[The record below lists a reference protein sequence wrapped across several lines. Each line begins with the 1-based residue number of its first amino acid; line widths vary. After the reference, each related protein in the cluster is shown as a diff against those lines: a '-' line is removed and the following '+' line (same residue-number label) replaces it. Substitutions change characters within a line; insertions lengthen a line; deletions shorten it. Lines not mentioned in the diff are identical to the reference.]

1 VSEAEVALPCGLRG
15 TLTAPGAA
23 RDAVLIV
30 PGSGPVDRDGN
41 AVAIG
46 LHTDCYRLLAEDLA
60 GLGLAVLRI
69 DKRGVGRSG
78 DVREQDLR
86 LQTFADDLISW
97 VDFLAGQGMRVFLL
111 GHSEGA
117 LIASMAARRR
127 AVAGLILAGGAGQ
140 PLAPVLRRQLRDAGL
155 DMALLARAEECL
167 SMLAAKRMVADPP
180 PELAGLFRPSVQPY
194 LISWL
199 GADPVAELAGLTVPA
214 LVVRGDRDLQ
224 TSVEDAAALAACRS
238 GVNLRVVAGMNHVFK
253 SAPADRS
260 GNLATY
266 GDPALPL
273 VPELCRVLAE
283 FLVNQG
289 VALKGALR

>member
-1 VSEAEVALPCGLRG
+1 MSEAEAALACGLRG
-15 TLTAPGAA
+15 TVTAPDGA

-41 AVAIG
+41 AVSIG
-46 LHTDCYRLLAEDLA
+46 LRTDCYRLLAESLVDM
-60 GLGLAVLRI
+60 GLAALRI
-69 DKRGVGRSG
+69 DKRGVGGSVA
-78 DVREQDLR
+78 VREQDLR
-86 LQTFADDLISW
+86 LQTFADDVVAW
-97 VDFLAGQGMRVFLL
+97 VDFLAGQGLRVFLL

-127 AVAGLILAGGAGQ
+127 AVAGLVLAGGAGQ
-140 PLAPVLRRQLRDAGL
+140 PLAPVLRRQLRDGGL
-155 DMALLARAEECL
+155 DGALLARAEECL
-167 SMLAAKRMVADPP
+167 SALAGGRTVADPP

-199 GADPVAELAGLTVPA
+199 TADPVAELAGLTVPA
-214 LVVRGDRDLQ
+214 LVVQGDRDLQ
-224 TSVEDAAALAACRS
+224 ASVEDAAALAACRS
-238 GVNLRVVAGMNHVFK
+238 GVDLRTVEGMNHVFK

-266 GDPALPL
+266 GDPSLPL
-273 VPELCRVLAE
+273 APGLLPILAE

-289 VALKGALR
+289 VALTGALR